1 MRGDRDSRQTGEP
14 VKMTSAGEQWQIRR
28 HGPGDLEADDHR
40 QPWAL
45 DVDRILH
52 SRAYTRY
59 IDKTQVFYLL
69 KNDHIT
75 HRVLHVQMVS
85 RLARTIGRDLGL
97 DADLLEAIALGHD
110 LGHPPFGHDGER
122 FLSALCQAAGLGVFS
137 HAVMS
142 VRFLERLE
150 KRGRGLNLTLGTLDG
165 ILCHDGESDF
175 TALRPEGR
183 ADFAEFDRRL
193 ARRQTAPQDL
203 LRPLSPEGCLV
214 SLCDSLSYVGRDLED
229 AIEVGLVDR
238 RELPSE
244 VAEVL
249 GHTNGQI
256 VYRLVDD
263 LLRSSLARR
272 EEGLIGFSPVVAGAL
287 IHLKDFNRRKIYYN
301 PAIKGET
308 PKIERLYRILFE
320 RLETEFKSGQPGLS
334 QAREFLD
341 QLDPGYPLEHS
352 PAEMARDALAGM
364 TDDYFLR
371 LAGDVLMPGW
381 RISHF

>member
-1 MRGDRDSRQTGEP
+1 MMDGAGYRPEGKTTDRELWQT
-14 VKMTSAGEQWQIRR
+14 RR
-28 HGPGDLEADDHR
+28 FGPGDLEAADHR

-85 RLARTIGRDLGL
+85 RLARTIGRDLDL

-122 FLSALCQAAGLGVFS
+122 FLSALCQAAGLGAFS
-137 HAVMS
+137 HAAMS
-142 VRFLERLE
+142 VRCLERLE
-150 KRGRGLNLTLGTLDG
+150 KEGRGLNLTLGTLDG

-175 TALRPEGR
+175 TALKPEGR
-183 ADFAEFDRRL
+183 ADFAEFDLRL
-193 ARRQTAPQDL
+193 AKRQADSLAGP
-203 LRPLSPEGCLV
+203 RPISPEGCLV
-214 SLCDSLSYVGRDLED
+214 RLCDSVSYVGRDLED

-238 RELPSE
+238 GELPAE

-263 LLRSSLARR
+263 LRRTSIARR
-272 EEGLIGFSPVVAGAL
+272 EEGLIGFSPDVARAL
-287 IHLKDFNRRKIYYN
+287 IQLKNFNRRHIYFN
-301 PAIKGET
+301 PVIKSEA
-308 PKIERLYRILFE
+308 PKIERLYGLLFE
-320 RLETEFKSGQPGLS
+320 RLEAEFRSGQPSLS

-341 QLDPGYPLEHS
+341 RLDPGYPLEHS

-381 RISHF
+381 RISRF

>member
-1 MRGDRDSRQTGEP
+1 MGVDQEGRRPGRPAEKEREL
-14 VKMTSAGEQWQIRR
+14 WQARR
-28 HGPGDLEADDHR
+28 FGPGDLEAADHR

-69 KNDHIT
+69 KNDQIT

-85 RLARTIGRDLGL
+85 RLARTIGRDLDL

-122 FLSALCQAAGLGVFS
+122 FLSDLCLAAGLGPFS
-137 HAVMS
+137 HAAMS

-150 KRGRGLNLTLGTLDG
+150 KGGRGLNLTLGTLDG

-183 ADFAEFDRRL
+183 ADFEEFDRRL
-193 ARRQTAPQDL
+193 ARRRADPQARG

-214 SLCDSLSYVGRDLED
+214 RLCDSVSYVGRDLED

-238 RELPSE
+238 RELPEE

-249 GHTNGQI
+249 GHTNG
-256 VYRLVDD
+256 
-263 LLRSSLARR
+263 
-272 EEGLIGFSPVVAGAL
+272 
-287 IHLKDFNRRKIYYN
+287 
-301 PAIKGET
+301 
-308 PKIERLYRILFE
+308 
-320 RLETEFKSGQPGLS
+320 
-334 QAREFLD
+334 
-341 QLDPGYPLEHS
+341 
-352 PAEMARDALAGM
+352 
-364 TDDYFLR
+364 
-371 LAGDVLMPGW
+371 
-381 RISHF
+381 

>member
-1 MRGDRDSRQTGEP
+1 VRAEEEKTRALWR
-14 VKMTSAGEQWQIRR
+14 ARR
-28 HGPGDLEADDHR
+28 FGPGDLEAVDHR

-52 SRAYTRY
+52 SRAFTRY
-59 IDKTQVFYLL
+59 TDKTQVFYLL

-75 HRVLHVQMVS
+75 HRILHVQIVS
-85 RLARTIGRDLGL
+85 RLARTIGRDLDL

-122 FLSALCQAAGLGVFS
+122 FLSALCLGAGLSPFS

-150 KRGRGLNLTLGTLDG
+150 KGGRGLNLTLGTLDG

-183 ADFAEFDRRL
+183 ADFGEFDRRL
-193 ARRQTAPQDL
+193 ARRRADPQVS
-203 LRPLSPEGCLV
+203 LRSLSPEGCLV
-214 SLCDSLSYVGRDLED
+214 RLCDSVSYVGRDLED

-238 RELPSE
+238 RELPAE

-263 LLRSSLARR
+263 LRRTSAAQR
-272 EEGLIGFSPVVAGAL
+272 EEGLIGFSPDVARAL
-287 IHLKDFNRRKIYYN
+287 IRLKDFNRRHIYFN

-308 PKIERLYRILFE
+308 PKIERLYGLLFE
-320 RLETEFKSGQPGLS
+320 RLRDEFQSGQPGLS

-341 QLDPGYPLEHS
+341 RLDPDYPLEHS

-371 LAGDVLMPGW
+371 LAGDGLMPGW
-381 RISHF
+381 RISRF

>member
-1 MRGDRDSRQTGEP
+1 MHYTDKDRELWQARR
-14 VKMTSAGEQWQIRR
+14 VKP
-28 HGPGDLEADDHR
+28 GPLEALDHR

-52 SRAYTRY
+52 SKAYTRY

-85 RLARTIGRDLGL
+85 RLARTIGRDLDL

-122 FLSALCQAAGLGVFS
+122 FLSALCQAAGLGHFS
-137 HAVMS
+137 HAAMS

-150 KRGRGLNLTLGTLDG
+150 KRGRGLNLTLGVLDG

-175 TALRPEGR
+175 TALQPEGR

-193 ARRQTAPQDL
+193 ARRQADPGDGL
-203 LRPLSPEGCLV
+203 RPLGLRPLGLRPLSPEGCLV
-214 SLCDSLSYVGRDLED
+214 RLCDSVSYVGRDLED

-238 RELPSE
+238 RDLPAE

-263 LLRSSLARR
+263 LRRTSAARR
-272 EEGLIGFSPVVAGAL
+272 EEGLIGFSPDVARAL
-287 IHLKDFNRRKIYYN
+287 IQLKDFNRRNIYFN

-308 PKIERLYRILFE
+308 PKIERLYGLLFE
-320 RLETEFKSGQPGLS
+320 RLQAEFLSGRPALA

-341 QLDPGYPLEHS
+341 QLDPDYPLEHS

-381 RISHF
+381 SINRF

>member
-1 MRGDRDSRQTGEP
+1 MVVNWENYQPEEPAEKARDRE
-14 VKMTSAGEQWQIRR
+14 AWQVRR
-28 HGPGDLEADDHR
+28 FESSSLEAADHR
-40 QPWAL
+40 RPWAL

-52 SRAYTRY
+52 SKAYTRY

-85 RLARTIGRDLGL
+85 RVARTIGRDLGL

-122 FLSALCQAAGLGVFS
+122 FLSALCLAAGLEPFS

-165 ILCHDGESDF
+165 ILCHDGESDY
-175 TALRPEGR
+175 TDLKPEGR
-183 ADFAEFDRRL
+183 ADFAEYDRRL
-193 ARRQTAPQDL
+193 ALRRADPRTS

-214 SLCDSLSYVGRDLED
+214 RLCDSVGYVGRDLED

-238 RELPSE
+238 GELPAE

-263 LLRSSLARR
+263 LRRTSAARR
-272 EEGLIGFSPVVAGAL
+272 EEGLIGFSPDVARAL
-287 IHLKDFNRRKIYYN
+287 IQLKDFNRRHIYFN
-301 PAIKGET
+301 PAIKSET
-308 PKIERLYRILFE
+308 PKIERLYGILFE
-320 RLETEFKSGQPGLS
+320 RLQAEFESGQPGLS

-341 QLDPGYPLEHS
+341 QLDPDYPLEHS
-352 PAEMARDALAGM
+352 PAEIARDALASM

>member
-1 MRGDRDSRQTGEP
+1 VEEKKAREL
-14 VKMTSAGEQWQIRR
+14 WQVRR
-28 HGPGDLEADDHR
+28 HGPGGLEAADHR
-40 QPWAL
+40 RPWAL

-52 SRAYTRY
+52 SRAYTRD

-69 KNDHIT
+69 KNEHIT

-85 RLARTIGRDLGL
+85 RLARTIGRDLDL

-122 FLSALCQAAGLGVFS
+122 FLSALCRAAGLDPFS
-137 HAVMS
+137 HAAMS

-165 ILCHDGESDF
+165 ILCHDGESDL
-175 TALRPEGR
+175 AVLRPEGR
-183 ADFAEFDRRL
+183 ADFEEFDRRL
-193 ARRQTAPQDL
+193 ARRWADPQAGL
-203 LRPLSPEGCLV
+203 APLSPEGCLV
-214 SLCDSLSYVGRDLED
+214 RLCDSISYVGRDLED

-238 RELPSE
+238 GDLPAE

-256 VYRLVDD
+256 IYRLVDD
-263 LLRSSLARR
+263 LRRTSYARR
-272 EEGLIGFSPVVAGAL
+272 AEGLIGFSPPVAGAL
-287 IHLKDFNRRKIYYN
+287 TRLKDFNRRNIYYN
-301 PAIKGET
+301 PAIKSET
-308 PKIERLYRILFE
+308 PKIERLYGILFE
-320 RLETEFKSGQPGLS
+320 RLAKEFESGRPGLS

-341 QLDPGYPLEHS
+341 QLDPDYPARHS

-364 TDDYFLR
+364 TDEYFLR

-381 RISHF
+381 RISRF

>member
-1 MRGDRDSRQTGEP
+1 VGVGTAKEREL
-14 VKMTSAGEQWQIRR
+14 WQARR
-28 HGPGDLEADDHR
+28 FGPGDLEAVDHR

-69 KNDHIT
+69 KNDQIT

-85 RLARTIGRDLGL
+85 RLARTIGRDLDL

-122 FLSALCQAAGLGVFS
+122 FLSALCLAAGLGPFS
-137 HAVMS
+137 HAAMS

-150 KRGRGLNLTLGTLDG
+150 KGGRGLNLTLGTLDG

-193 ARRQTAPQDL
+193 AGRQADL
-203 LRPLSPEGCLV
+203 KASPRPLSPEGCLV
-214 SLCDSLSYVGRDLED
+214 RLCDSVSYVGRDLED

-238 RELPSE
+238 GELPAE

-263 LLRSSLARR
+263 LRRTSAARR
-272 EEGLIGFSPVVAGAL
+272 EEGLIGFSPAVAEAL
-287 IHLKDFNRRKIYYN
+287 IKLKDFNRRKIYFN

-308 PKIERLYRILFE
+308 PKIERLYGILFE
-320 RLETEFKSGQPGLS
+320 RLRDEFQSGQPALS

-341 QLDPGYPLEHS
+341 HLDSAYPLEHS